1 MRKICHLA
9 SNAALLCVCVSCQP
23 QKAASPKPP
32 PRFDAKVWRAAWD
45 DAQSGRRE
53 AMCPDLIAR
62 ILKKGLPIA
71 AVNKLLGKPYE
82 VESGKEISLAS
93 DVVKSW
99 TGPSPQLIEH

>member
-1 MRKICHLA
+1 
-9 SNAALLCVCVSCQP
+9 
-23 QKAASPKPP
+23 
-32 PRFDAKVWRAAWD
+32 
-45 DAQSGRRE
+45 
-53 AMCPDLIAR
+53 MCPDLIAR